1 VSAASPDSRRI
12 ATLSLQGGALNFS
25 SPDGVFVY
33 EYDWTPDG
41 QGFVATS
48 ALGDGDANWWVA
60 KLVAY
65 SRDGRH
71 RDILAP
77 AYQMAVPPVS
87 ADGRSVAFIGGVM
100 SDFGSFGG
108 DIFVVPMAGGT
119 PVNLTPDYAGSF
131 SSIAWRGGHLIAT
144 LVKDGQNGVARIDP
158 GTH

>member
-1 VSAASPDSRRI
+1 
-12 ATLSLQGGALNFS
+12 
-25 SPDGVFVY
+25 
-33 EYDWTPDG
+33 
-41 QGFVATS
+41 
-48 ALGDGDANWWVA
+48 GDANWWVA

-77 AYQMAVPPVS
+77 AYQMAVPRVS
-87 ADGRSVAFIGGVM
+87 PDGRSVAFIGGVM

-108 DIFVVPMAGGT
+108 DIFVVALAGGA
-119 PVNLTPDYAGSF
+119 PVNLAARYAGSF

-158 GTH
+158 GAHRVELIATGAYSIAAGDGRISFDAEGAHGAYATDDFLHASEIAFGPLGR